1 MSYSTGENE
10 NAYEELL
17 DKLAQEF
24 QSRESNQFLVLS
36 VLVDQKWHCRFH
48 EYRNVGVS
56 TAQLAGGG
64 GIQGLKRGTRERP
77 GFEIESKYQF
87 CHTCDRRRARWD
99 RWTGNRKAACA
110 VVGLT
115 RSLVERILQ
124 YYEYTDAIEQRKR
137 PEHVLIID
145 HKFPMI
151 RWGGYSPPRTP
162 TMTEEVI
169 ERVFQLL
176 KKDSA
181 GNYNLL
187 KSRACEHCV
196 SSGERGTPFGF
207 KFFYEGGP
215 RWPEG
220 VPRSGS
226 AAEMGC
232 HGCGWYDFKK
242 WRESLNRRL
251 QGPHS

>member
-1 MSYSTGENE
+1 MSYSTGVSA
-10 NAYEELL
+10 NANKELL
-17 DKLAQEF
+17 DRLAQEF
-24 QSRESNQFLVLS
+24 QSPESNQFKVIS
-36 VLVDQKWHCRFH
+36 VLVDQKWHCRHH
-48 EYRNVGVS
+48 EYTNAGVS

-64 GIQGLKRGTRERP
+64 GIQGLQRGTKKRS
-77 GFEIESKYQF
+77 GFEIESKNQF
-87 CHTCDRRRARWD
+87 CGTCGHPTRWD

-110 VVGLT
+110 GVGLT

-137 PEHVLIID
+137 REHELIID

-151 RWGGYSPPRTP
+151 RWGDYSPPKTP
-162 TMTEEVI
+162 TMPEEVI

-181 GNYNLL
+181 GNHNLL

-196 SSGERGTPFGF
+196 NSGQRGTPFGI
-207 KFFYEGGP
+207 KFLYEGSP

-220 VPRSGS
+220 VPHSGS

-232 HGCGWYDFKK
+232 HGCGWYNFKK

-251 QGPHS
+251 QAPSS